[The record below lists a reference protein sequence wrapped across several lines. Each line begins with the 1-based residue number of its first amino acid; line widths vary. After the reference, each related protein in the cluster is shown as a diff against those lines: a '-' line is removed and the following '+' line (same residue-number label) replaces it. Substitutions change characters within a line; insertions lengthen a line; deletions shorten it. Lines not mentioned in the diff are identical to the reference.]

1 MTLVDLLTS
10 GAYRDYL
17 LGLDA
22 YLKMQPFKHEELIEP
37 IIVRVQVMGR
47 GGDVRICAGLLAGRQ
62 SA

>member
-47 GGDVRICAGLLAGRQ
+47 GAMSASALAC
-62 SA
+62 